1 MSRIGGPFKQVQAQ
15 VLRHSEA
22 TLQPKAGET
31 PTKPAVAARAQDV
44 FTTAL
49 SKAVAL
55 SGLQG
60 TNPGGGMTAF
70 GFGTAP
76 SGARKLSPNDLGV
89 LAQDQGNTNACGTT
103 SLANVMTHWGSPRT
117 HEQIDKSVRAFDLF
131 SAPDKLV
138 EYARD
143 NGMRAE
149 LKNDATLDDIAKM
162 VDQGVP
168 PIVLMDPG
176 SESDFNLHYITVSGY
191 KRDESTGKITDVV
204 IADSGGGERYTM
216 PAEEF
221 QKKWDNLKM
230 KNVGTGLNNVMITV
244 VPKDNRMIT
253 GGDGVQRRASD
264 IKLPQSSVWGSLKSA
279 LARGIANRIANVT
292 NFANKVWGGIK
303 TVGNAI
309 GNAAQ
314 AVGNAVSNGVKAVGK
329 FFKKLF

>member
-1 MSRIGGPFKQVQAQ
+1 VQAQ
-15 VLRHSEA
+15 VLKQAET
-22 TLQPKAGET
+22 TLQPKAVET

-60 TNPGGGMTAF
+60 TTPGGGMTAS

-117 HEQIDKSVRAFDLF
+117 HEQIDKSIRAFNMF
-131 SAPDKLV
+131 TAPDKLV
-138 EYARD
+138 EYARN
-143 NGMRAE
+143 NGMRAS

-176 SESDFNLHYITVSGY
+176 SESDANLHYITVTGY
-191 KRDESTGKITDVV
+191 NRDQNGKITDVV
-204 IADSGGGERYTM
+204 IADSAGGERYTM

-221 QKKWDNLKM
+221 QKKWDSLKM
-230 KNVGTGLNNVMITV
+230 GNIGTGLNNVMITV
-244 VPKDNRMIT
+244 VPNDNRTIT

-264 IKLPQSSVWGSLKSA
+264 IKLPKSSFFSALKSS
-279 LARGIANRIANVT
+279 LARGVANLLSNVT
-292 NFANKVWGGIK
+292 NFASKVWGGIK
-303 TVGNAI
+303 TVGTAI

-314 AVGNAVSNGVKAVGK
+314 AVGNAFSNGAKAVGN